1 MNTAS
6 TTALYLYRSE
16 AFAEDLPE
24 WQEQAAAASWL
35 PANAPPLSTL
45 SVALLSALPLGAA
58 MLGVAA
64 SAWGWMA

>member
-1 MNTAS
+1 MILS
-6 TTALYLYRSE
+6 
-16 AFAEDLPE
+16 
-24 WQEQAAAASWL
+24 
-35 PANAPPLSTL
+35 APPLSTL